1 MEIATSDELT
11 FNNYSKLNATRTR
24 TKELDLHLISDLEGL
39 AHKKVGFIPLPD
51 IYPRLP
57 PLPEVPDWFA
67 ILNLK
72 NLNKD
77 SFQYFNLDKMAPLPS
92 GLENHGFDASIYHKT
107 RKPTEGTQ

>member
-92 GLENHGFDASIYHKT
+92 GLEKRGLDASIYHKT
-107 RKPTEGTQ
+107 KKPTEGTQ

>member
-77 SFQYFNLDKMAPLPS
+77 SFQYFNLDKMAPLL
-92 GLENHGFDASIYHKT
+92 GLKNVG
-107 RKPTEGTQ
+107 

>member
-1 MEIATSDELT
+1 M
-11 FNNYSKLNATRTR
+11 
-24 TKELDLHLISDLEGL
+24 ISDLEGL

-92 GLENHGFDASIYHKT
+92 GLEKRGLDASIYHKT
-107 RKPTEGTQ
+107 KKPTEGTQ